1 MNLVLTKSIIA
12 LVFFSSFP
20 LFTGSYG
27 ERAGVRAKLAVDQAW
42 QEEYFQKILPMLQHQ
57 ENITLHR

>member
-1 MNLVLTKSIIA
+1 M
-12 LVFFSSFP
+12 VFFGSFP

-27 ERAGVRAKLAVDQAW
+27 ERAGVRAKLAVDKAW

-57 ENITLHR
+57 ENITLDR

>member
-1 MNLVLTKSIIA
+1 MIIA
-12 LVFFSSFP
+12 SVFFSSMFSSFP
-20 LFTGSYG
+20 YSGSYG

-57 ENITLHR
+57 ENITLDR